1 VGFLCRQYLISR
13 VYVPD
18 PTTPAGRIHA
28 WDSNTQALHI
38 SMLHIS
44 MLHISMLHIS
54 MLQKPKAETG
64 TLQRFPCNPNAQ

>member
-28 WDSNTQALHI
+28 WDSNTQALHT
-38 SMLHIS
+38 S

-54 MLQKPKAETG
+54 MLQKPKAETR
-64 TLQRFPCNPNAQ
+64 TLQRFLCNPNAQ